1 MIPHI
6 AIDPGPEQ
14 SAILFMSSNGI
25 PSSFAKTS
33 NESVLGFLVANSNG
47 RTWEFLAIEMIASYG
62 MAVGQEV
69 FETCV
74 WIGRFI
80 QAWNGPHALIYRKT
94 VTSFVCGS
102 GKAKDS
108 NVRQALI
115 DRYGGKHKAIGNK
128 KSPGPLY
135 GMKDDMW
142 SALAVAVTF
151 GGTVTSPG
159 SP

>member
-6 AIDPGPEQ
+6 AIDPGPVQ
-14 SAILFMSSNGI
+14 SAIVWMRPDGT
-25 PSSFAKTS
+25 PSSFLKVD
-33 NESVLGFLVANSNG
+33 NDPVLRLLSPAIQGGSYG
-47 RTWEFLAIEMIASYG
+47 HLAIEMIASYG
-62 MAVGQEV
+62 MPVGQEV

-80 QAWNGPHALIYRKT
+80 EAWGGPYTLIYRKT
-94 VTSFVCGS
+94 VTAFVCGS

-115 DRYGGKHKAIGNK
+115 DRYGGKEKAIGNK

-135 GMKDDMW
+135 GVSSDIW
-142 SALAVAVTF
+142 AALAVAVTF
-151 GGTVTSPG
+151 GSRDAT
-159 SP
+159 